1 MLNKLAPINA
11 VARRFGQYL
20 SKVWS
25 HLQYYRCEPSKP
37 SKAQFLK
44 LTLAE
49 QEAWIEANVSDYEE
63 KLYGENYLGCSYQ
76 IDEAT
81 LAEYLEYREDY
92 DVSGIIEAQLSNL
105 TEERLVEIDDG
116 ATLTLEELE
125 ALKLGIAEDDT
136 DSWQTHSGQYIKIR
150 FGAVYA
156 LYVGEGIGQGG
167 SNFEL
172 ERVFA
177 NKRLA
182 LHHVSDKPMA
192 ADF

>member
-192 ADF
+192 AIE

>member
-25 HLQYYRCEPSKP
+25 HLQYYRYEPSKP

-81 LAEYLEYREDY
+81 LAEYLEYR
-92 DVSGIIEAQLSNL
+92 
-105 TEERLVEIDDG
+105 
-116 ATLTLEELE
+116 
-125 ALKLGIAEDDT
+125 
-136 DSWQTHSGQYIKIR
+136 
-150 FGAVYA
+150 
-156 LYVGEGIGQGG
+156 
-167 SNFEL
+167 
-172 ERVFA
+172 
-177 NKRLA
+177 
-182 LHHVSDKPMA
+182 
-192 ADF
+192 